1 MRSGPGVVRFTTM
14 SLRVCLTVLVLLPC
28 FQDVVGC
35 NSSPVEG
42 AESGDDSLAYLC
54 SALSGDD
61 GAFVF
66 PSLASGD
73 YTVVRTQSSH
83 LLDFSPSGLL
93 WVYPELNW

>member
-1 MRSGPGVVRFTTM
+1 M
-14 SLRVCLTVLVLLPC
+14 LLPC

-42 AESGDDSLAYLC
+42 AESGDDSLVYLC

-83 LLDFSPSGLL
+83 LLDFSPSGPFVG
-93 WVYPELNW
+93 WPTVVSAAA

>member
-1 MRSGPGVVRFTTM
+1 M
-14 SLRVCLTVLVLLPC
+14 CLTVLALLPC

-42 AESGDDSLAYLC
+42 AESGDDSLVYLC

-73 YTVVRTQSSH
+73 YTVVRTQSSY
-83 LLDFSPSGLL
+83 LLDFSPSCLL